1 MHRESLRVFGT
12 FEYHVRAVGEHE
24 RHGVGLAAANW
35 SAQQLLEML
44 MKPSVLAVNF
54 GLRNLELLLR
64 QLEFLLAIVGFLSRL
79 LERRAHER
87 GEPEQIEK

>member
-24 RHGVGLAAANW
+24 RHGGGLAAANW

-64 QLEFLLAIVGFLSRL
+64 QLEFLLAIVGFLSLL

-87 GEPEQIEK
+87 GEPEQVEK

>member
-1 MHRESLRVFGT
+1 MHRDRSASLYV
-12 FEYHVRAVGEHE
+12 EYHVRAVGNR
-24 RHGVGLAAANW
+24 RHGGGLAAANW

-54 GLRNLELLLR
+54 GLRNLELFLR
-64 QLEFLLAIVGFLSRL
+64 QLEFLLAIVGFLSLL

-87 GEPEQIEK
+87 GEPEQVEK

>member
-1 MHRESLRVFGT
+1 MSRQAQPTASLAPPSRW
-12 FEYHVRAVGEHE
+12 
-24 RHGVGLAAANW
+24 LAAANW

-64 QLEFLLAIVGFLSRL
+64 QLEFLLAIVGFLSLL

-87 GEPEQIEK
+87 GEPEQVEK

>member
-1 MHRESLRVFGT
+1 MAGR
-12 FEYHVRAVGEHE
+12 
-24 RHGVGLAAANW
+24 LAAANW

-44 MKPSVLAVNF
+44 MEPSVLAVNF

-64 QLEFLLAIVGFLSRL
+64 QLEFLLAVVGFLSLL

-87 GEPEQIEK
+87 GEPEQVEK